1 MYDLVSKRFWFFAI
15 SMVLVVVGI
24 VFLVTSFTTSFGVKL
39 GIEFNPGTELRINF
53 TQNVSLNDLRSEVA
67 TLGYPE
73 STITIETP
81 VAGGQS
87 DFVIRTGVLTQDQ
100 QTALLNGLTD
110 KFGANTPLGFNS
122 TDPTTSKS
130 TINITIIAI
139 IVAAFAMWI
148 YIIWA
153 FRHMPHPLRY
163 GVCAIIALLHDVI
176 VAAGIFALIGAFLGW
191 QIDLLFVAGILTIL
205 GYSINNTIVV
215 FDRIRENIKLGIS
228 TNFEVVVN
236 DSIIASMGR
245 CLNTSFATGLGL
257 LVLLLIVGPTIE
269 NFVVVL
275 LIGLIAGTFDSICIA
290 PNLLVLWQNH
300 EWGRLIGMK
309 AKASA

>member
-1 MYDLVSKRFWFFAI
+1 
-15 SMVLVVVGI
+15 
-24 VFLVTSFTTSFGVKL
+24 
-39 GIEFNPGTELRINF
+39 
-53 TQNVSLNDLRSEVA
+53 
-67 TLGYPE
+67 
-73 STITIETP
+73 
-81 VAGGQS
+81 
-87 DFVIRTGVLTQDQ
+87 
-100 QTALLNGLTD
+100 
-110 KFGANTPLGFNS
+110 
-122 TDPTTSKS
+122 
-130 TINITIIAI
+130 
-139 IVAAFAMWI
+139 MWI

-176 VAAGIFALIGAFLGW
+176 VAAGIFALIGAFVGW

-228 TNFEVVVN
+228 NNFEVVVN
-236 DSIIASMGR
+236 DSIIASMSR

-257 LVLLLIVGPTIE
+257 LVLLFIVGPTIE

-290 PNLLVLWQNH
+290 PNLLVIWQNH
-300 EWGRLIGMK
+300 EWGRLIGIRNK
-309 AKASA
+309 ARAKATA